1 MLFISITK
9 NNQEQLHMRQLFK
22 SNVFLKS
29 VIAGSLSLCLMSPV
43 SASDRPSEEEASA
56 FLMAAS
62 FGPTQDSI
70 REVVN
75 NGYSA
80 WFRDQT
86 RIRINTILSET
97 NPTFADTSTFRWETI
112 PRQVWFDR
120 AVNGRDQL
128 RQRAAWALS
137 QIFVVST
144 ESREVTFKS
153 HLHASYMDIMQRGA
167 FGNFRDILGDVT
179 YSPLMGEWLTYIGN
193 ERENPE
199 TGSMPDE
206 NYARE
211 IMQLFTIGLVELN
224 NAGNPRNDPPRET
237 YTQDDVIELSQ
248 VFTGLWW
255 ADLPFGEGETRI
267 ARRNIDIQPMV
278 MHNAFHDRTPKTFLG
293 TTIPGG
299 IRGNASINR
308 ALDHLFAH
316 RNVAPFISRQL
327 IQRMTTSNPTNGYVR
342 RVVRA
347 FNTGNYTL
355 PDGDEIG
362 SGERGD
368 MEAVFAAIIFDVQ
381 ARRADRVDNEQFG
394 KVREPLIRFLH
405 WARASNINRVRV
417 LSDSNF
423 DRDGTTTT
431 LGQNPYRAESVFNF
445 FRPGFVAA
453 GTTTADQ
460 GLLAPELQIVTS
472 ATAINYPNFMQEH
485 VLRDN
490 NANWNPRYNDQI
502 RLANDPE
509 ALTEHL
515 DLVMTGG
522 RMTTRTK
529 QAVRETIES
538 VEIRGN
544 ARARDRQL
552 RDRVQLAM
560 LLTVNSQEYNTQQ

>member
-1 MLFISITK
+1 
-9 NNQEQLHMRQLFK
+9 MRQLFK

-368 MEAVFAAIIFDVQ
+368 MEAVFAAIIFDPQ

>member
-1 MLFISITK
+1 
-9 NNQEQLHMRQLFK
+9 MRQLLK

-255 ADLPFGEGETRI
+255 SDLPFGEGETRI

-368 MEAVFAAIIFDVQ
+368 MEAVFAAIIFDPQ

>member
-1 MLFISITK
+1 
-9 NNQEQLHMRQLFK
+9 MRQLFK

-255 ADLPFGEGETRI
+255 SDLPFGEGETRI

>member
-1 MLFISITK
+1 
-9 NNQEQLHMRQLFK
+9 MRHRLK
-22 SNVFLKS
+22 SSVFLKS
-29 VIAGSLSLCLMSPV
+29 IVAGSLSLCLINPTF
-43 SASDRPSEEEASA
+43 ATDRPSQEEASA
-56 FLMAAS
+56 FLMSAS
-62 FGPTQDSI
+62 FGPTQSSI
-70 REVVN
+70 QEVVN

-86 RIRINTILSET
+86 RIRINTILSDT

-255 ADLPFGEGETRI
+255 SDLPFGEGETRI

-368 MEAVFAAIIFDVQ
+368 MEAVFAAIIFDAQ

>member
-1 MLFISITK
+1 
-9 NNQEQLHMRQLFK
+9 MRQLFK

-460 GLLAPELQIVTS
+460 GLVAPELQIVTS

>member
-1 MLFISITK
+1 MPITK